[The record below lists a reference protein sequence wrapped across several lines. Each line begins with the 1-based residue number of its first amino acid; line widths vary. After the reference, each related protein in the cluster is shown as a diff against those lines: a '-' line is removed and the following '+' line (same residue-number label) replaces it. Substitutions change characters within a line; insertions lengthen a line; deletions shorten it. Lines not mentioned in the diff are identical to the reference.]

1 VLLYTIYALYT
12 GLALLS
18 FRWLPARTAVLATFF
33 AGWLILPVGHFP
45 PDEITGSLPWWI
57 VGLALPSSMLA
68 TKAWV
73 AAGAALL
80 GGILFDRAA
89 LAAWRPRWIDLP
101 MAAWCLWPLVDGLL
115 ATDLPAVPAPAP
127 ILASLYVLG
136 CWGLPWLIGRIWI
149 VDAADRTALLTAI
162 VWSGAVLLPVAVA
175 EGVAAPFLYDAVY
188 GAHPFCADGM
198 VRYVGYRPLALFENG
213 NQYGIWIAVAALAAT
228 WLAFMRGDRGSKSPF
243 GNSQESEFR
252 GGTGPH
258 PHPAAHRVSLM
269 GGRVGVRAGT
279 AKCVSTHF
287 RTASRPRRA
296 TILWLVVATMA
307 VAAQSVG
314 ALLLA
319 AAGIAFLGLRGR
331 ALVRPLAIA
340 GVGSVALLAAV
351 HLSGIVPLEHI
362 ARNTPVGQ
370 QVLAT
375 MRGVGRGSFTWRL
388 SQDAK
393 VLPAIHAAP
402 LAGTARWDWFRP
414 FATRPWGLTMLIL
427 GQFGAIGLCL
437 AFGAVVAPAMAVL
450 FRRIGYG
457 AWERDGDAL
466 PLAVIVLVAMAD
478 ATLNSFVY
486 LPAIL
491 IAGGIAVRPRRRE
504 VV

>member
-1 VLLYTIYALYT
+1 MLLYTIYALYT

-18 FRWLPARTAVLATFF
+18 FRWWPARTAVLATFL
-33 AGWLILPVGHFP
+33 AGWLLLPVGHFP
-45 PDEITGSLPWWI
+45 PAEIVDRLPWWI

-80 GGILFDRAA
+80 GGALFDRARVR
-89 LAAWRPRWIDLP
+89 AWRPRWIDLP
-101 MAAWCLWPLVDGLL
+101 MALWCLWPLVDGLV
-115 ATDLPAVPAPAP
+115 AADPAPSP
-127 ILASLYVLG
+127 WLACLYVTG
-136 CWGLPWLIGRIWI
+136 SWGLPWLIGRIWI

-162 VWSGAVLLPVAVA
+162 VWAGAVLLPVALV
-175 EGVAAPFLYDAVY
+175 EGVAGPFLYDAIY
-188 GAHPFCADGM
+188 GPHPFRTDGM
-198 VRYVGYRPLALFENG
+198 VRYIGYRPLALFENG
-213 NQYGIWIAVAALAAT
+213 NQYGIWIAISAVAAA
-228 WLAFMRGDRGSKSPF
+228 WLAFLR
-243 GNSQESEFR
+243 R
-252 GGTGPH
+252 GGAPLRWAW
-258 PHPAAHRVSLM
+258 P
-269 GGRVGVRAGT
+269 
-279 AKCVSTHF
+279 
-287 RTASRPRRA
+287 
-296 TILWLVVATMA
+296 LWLVVTAMA

-319 AAGIAFLGLRGR
+319 AAGTAFLALRGR
-331 ALVRPLAIA
+331 AIVRPVMIA
-340 GVGSVALLAAV
+340 GVASVALLAAV

-370 QVLAT
+370 QVLGAV
-375 MRGVGRGSFTWRL
+375 RGIGRGSFTWRL

-414 FATRPWGLTMLIL
+414 FDTRPWGLAILIL
-427 GQFGAIGLCL
+427 GQFGAIGLLL
-437 AFGAVVAPAMAVL
+437 AFGGVIVPAVAVL

-457 AWERDGDAL
+457 AWARDDDAL

-491 IAGGIAVRPRRRE
+491 TAGGIAVRPRQR
-504 VV
+504 